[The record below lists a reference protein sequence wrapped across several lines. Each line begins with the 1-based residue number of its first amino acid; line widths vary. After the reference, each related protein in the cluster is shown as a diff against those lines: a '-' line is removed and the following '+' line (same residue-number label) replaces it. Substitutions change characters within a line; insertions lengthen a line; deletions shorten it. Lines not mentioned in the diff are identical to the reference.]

1 MAILATHHGGK
12 GYVIVLVSTAA
23 EFGNDAQSVFDPL
36 LASFRFTA

>member
-1 MAILATHHGGK
+1 
-12 GYVIVLVSTAA
+12 VIVLVSTAA